1 MSAMTTATITRNDF
15 AIEPFPAYAYASE
28 PTSSTATPSDTG
40 HRQRW
45 SSPSEVS
52 SLHSFHSSHPEHD
65 RPVSPASCHS
75 GSPPSYTPPVTR
87 ARTSAAEAAL
97 GHVAERP
104 VAIPQQRPTPTAP
117 FYPAYAPSLRNHGIT
132 PAAWR
137 KFVAN
142 MNEAI
147 LTTSSVSDH
156 TRSITRR
163 IRAASGGMWSAIVSS
178 SASLV
183 PGSKDNSKNADSIHH
198 TNDESSG
205 SGSGSGSGTG
215 ASSSTG
221 RTSPPTPT
229 SPPTTSGPCRTL
241 REERV
246 IACVAAANIAW
257 FHPQGLHVAMVDTT
271 VLAGKLVGAGSGDV
285 RGILP
290 SRLVEAARPRR
301 DEGPAAQL
309 AALRPWIAELE
320 VDRPESGSGGSGGSA
335 YAAKTV
341 LDLAPYSLWIVVTR
355 RTEGDIAAGY

>member
-1 MSAMTTATITRNDF
+1 MSAIATATMTRNDF
-15 AIEPFPAYAYASE
+15 TIEAFPSYAYASE
-28 PTSSTATPSDTG
+28 PTSSTATPSDTDQ
-40 HRQRW
+40 RQRW

-52 SLHSFHSSHPEHD
+52 SLHSLPSSHPEHD

-87 ARTSAAEAAL
+87 TSAAEAAL

-104 VAIPQQRPTPTAP
+104 VAIPQQRPMPTAP

-183 PGSKDNSKNADSIHH
+183 PSKDNSNRNDTN
-198 TNDESSG
+198 TNDEAAG
-205 SGSGSGSGTG
+205 TGTG
-215 ASSSTG
+215 ASSG
-221 RTSPPTPT
+221 RTSPPT
-229 SPPTTSGPCRTL
+229 SPTSGPCRTL

-246 IACVAAANIAW
+246 IACIAAANIAW
-257 FHPQGLHVAMVDTT
+257 FHPQGLHVAMMDTT
-271 VLAGKLVGAGSGDV
+271 VLAGRLVGSGSGDV

-290 SRLVEAARPRR
+290 SRLIEAARPRR

-320 VDRPESGSGGSGGSA
+320 VDRPAAVSA
-335 YAAKTV
+335 KM
-341 LDLAPYSLWIVVTR
+341 LDLAPYSLWLVVTR
-355 RTEGDIAAGY
+355 RTESDIAAGY

>member
-15 AIEPFPAYAYASE
+15 TIEPFPAYAYASE
-28 PTSSTATPSDTG
+28 PTSSTATPSDTD

-52 SLHSFHSSHPEHD
+52 SLHSFPSSRPEHD
-65 RPVSPASCHS
+65 RPVSPPAATS
-75 GSPPSYTPPVTR
+75 GPHPP
-87 ARTSAAEAAL
+87 AL

-183 PGSKDNSKNADSIHH
+183 PGSKDNSNKNTDNAAN
-198 TNDESSG
+198 NDESG
-205 SGSGSGSGTG
+205 AANGTG
-215 ASSSTG
+215 ASSTG

-229 SPPTTSGPCRTL
+229 SPTTSGPCRTL

-246 IACVAAANIAW
+246 IACIAAANIAW

-271 VLAGKLVGAGSGDV
+271 VLAGRLVGAGSGDV

-320 VDRPESGSGGSGGSA
+320 VDRPESGGSGSA
-335 YAAKTV
+335 YAAKPL